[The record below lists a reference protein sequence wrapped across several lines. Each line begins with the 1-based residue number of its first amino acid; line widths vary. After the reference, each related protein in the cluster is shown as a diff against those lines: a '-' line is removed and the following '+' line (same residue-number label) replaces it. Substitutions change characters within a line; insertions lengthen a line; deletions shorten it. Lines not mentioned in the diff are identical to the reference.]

1 MVGRLFKGIH
11 WVLFFTF
18 LGSWGLFLLAIID
31 GGTDKAVR
39 GLDNKLDG
47 DLGLGGILISGT
59 MTWIPPVFL
68 FIDYVVND
76 TWTLYP
82 WNRKK
87 IR

>member
-47 DLGLGGILISGT
+47 DLGLGGGGH
-59 MTWIPPVFL
+59 
-68 FIDYVVND
+68 
-76 TWTLYP
+76 
-82 WNRKK
+82 
-87 IR
+87 

>member
-31 GGTDKAVR
+31 SGTDKAVR

-47 DLGLGGILISGT
+47 DVSSRIVSLKLI
-59 MTWIPPVFL
+59 
-68 FIDYVVND
+68 ND
-76 TWTLYP
+76 DLTH
-82 WNRKK
+82 RSE
-87 IR
+87 